1 MSILVTGGAG
11 FIGSHTA
18 ERLLADGERIVVV
31 DDFNDFYSPKK
42 KQANIA
48 GFVSHPK
55 SVVVKADIRN
65 SNAMNRLFSKHKIN
79 RVVHLAG
86 LPGVRN
92 SVENPRDYFDVNVN
106 GTANLLELSR
116 VHKVSQFVFAST
128 SSVYGKAQSFPTV
141 ETDSTE
147 KQLSPYAASKKMG
160 EVIGR
165 SYFLSFKLPVT
176 CLRFF
181 TVYGPRNR
189 PDMAVYKF
197 GNAIF
202 HQLPLTMFGNGK
214 SKRDYTFV
222 QDVADSVSKSLY
234 KDLGFETINIGNH
247 EPTPLKELIKALENA
262 FEKKAIVQ
270 KKPWPPSDTPVTYA
284 DISKARR
291 LLHWKPKTGIKKGVQ
306 EFADWFTKQ
315 A

>member
-11 FIGSHTA
+11 FIGSHTT

-128 SSVYGKAQSFPTV
+128 SSVYGKAESFPTR

-165 SYFLSFKLPVT
+165 SYFLSFNLPVT

-189 PDMAVYKF
+189 PVVTTDF
-197 GNAIF
+197 GVARQLNHPACLRVLQFSVGAFQTALNTALF
-202 HQLPLTMFGNGK
+202 HEFEFKAPLEKEFGL
-214 SKRDYTFV
+214 S
-222 QDVADSVSKSLY
+222 A
-234 KDLGFETINIGNH
+234 
-247 EPTPLKELIKALENA
+247 
-262 FEKKAIVQ
+262 
-270 KKPWPPSDTPVTYA
+270 
-284 DISKARR
+284 
-291 LLHWKPKTGIKKGVQ
+291 
-306 EFADWFTKQ
+306 FTKRFSR
-315 A
+315 AVESTVLPKKERKS